1 MSGDIL
7 PYHLVDKQ
15 APMRKKL
22 VLAATEYFTLKG
34 YHGTSL
40 TDIAQACNI
49 RKASIFYHFE
59 SKEEI
64 ALCAIDCLRRYC
76 EREIFQP
83 IVYQSDAAVCERV
96 KHFTAAIQQFY
107 QYQPNGALPGTLATE
122 LTGVKT
128 AFDLPIRNYFQ
139 AWISAA
145 ESLLNHFF
153 DPALATQRAQEL
165 IAHLEGAVM
174 LGRVYQDS
182 SFIQRTCANFLIWC
196 Q

>member
-76 EREIFQP
+76 EQEIFQP
-83 IVYQSDAAVCERV
+83 IVYQSEAPVNERV
-96 KHFTAAIQQFY
+96 QRFASAMEQIY
-107 QYQPNGALPGTLATE
+107 QHQPN
-122 LTGVKT
+122 
-128 AFDLPIRNYFQ
+128 
-139 AWISAA
+139 S
-145 ESLLNHFF
+145 S
-153 DPALATQRAQEL
+153 
-165 IAHLEGAVM
+165 EGEVN
-174 LGRVYQDS
+174 G
-182 SFIQRTCANFLIWC
+182 
-196 Q
+196 